1 MKVDSGNVLMAE
13 QTSSSTSKPRVLVA
27 DDEQVIA
34 NTLVII
40 LNQAGFE
47 ARAVYSGEKAIDMLD
62 SFQPDMLISDVIMT
76 GMTGIEAAIE
86 VRNRLPKC
94 KILLFSGQAATAD
107 LLERARAQGHE
118 FEILAKPVHPT
129 DLLAKLRG

>member
-1 MKVDSGNVLMAE
+1 MKVIQGTSPMPE
-13 QTSSSTSKPRVLVA
+13 PTSSTTRKRVLVA

-47 ARAVYSGEKAIDMLD
+47 ARAVYSGEKAIESLEE
-62 SFQPDMLISDVIMT
+62 FKPDMLISDVIMT

-86 VRNRLPKC
+86 VRNRLPGC